1 MMNIERRKEDE
12 NRAKTTHRLTFGAL
26 RRSIGALQR
35 ACHRMEQSGKNRR
48 RTAGGAQ

>member
-1 MMNIERRKEDE
+1 M
-12 NRAKTTHRLTFGAL
+12 KTGKKTNHRYTFGAL

-35 ACHRMEQSGKNRR
+35 ACHRMEQGGKNQRH